1 MPLKSISS
9 ISKRIFS
16 GGTPSTNE
24 DLFWGGSFAWL
35 SSGETFNRFI
45 YSTEKTITQDGID
58 NSSTKIAKSGTIVIA
73 SAGQGHTRG
82 QTSMLKID
90 TYINQSIIA
99 IEVDPSVVNPFY
111 IFYNLSCRY
120 DELRSISDGASSRGS
135 LTTKLIGDLKLD
147 LPDLNTQ
154 NKIACIIN
162 SIDEKVENGIRI
174 NDNLFKILESEYN
187 NIANEYPK
195 EIELS
200 SLCHIIKDKRSSN
213 GLTVNNYYST
223 ENILPNK
230 AGVVPATSLPLVEKV
245 THCIEG
251 DVLISNIRPYFKK
264 IHYCDCISGCSADVL
279 CFRSKEE
286 DYSPYL
292 YSILRSDDFFDYVV
306 AGSKGTKMPRGD
318 KEHIIQYM
326 IPNPP
331 KDVIDSFNT
340 IAKGILS
347 VISNNC
353 KINLQLVCMRD
364 YLMPKLMSG
373 EIDVSTIE
381 LPTKY
386 SFNPTDQ

>member
-1 MPLKSISS
+1 MELKLPDI
-9 ISKRIFS
+9 
-16 GGTPSTNE
+16 
-24 DLFWGGSFAWL
+24 
-35 SSGETFNRFI
+35 ETQ
-45 YSTEKTITQDGID
+45 IT
-58 NSSTKIAKSGTIVIA
+58 IA
-73 SAGQGHTRG
+73 SF
-82 QTSMLKID
+82 I
-90 TYINQSIIA
+90 
-99 IEVDPSVVNPFY
+99 
-111 IFYNLSCRY
+111 
-120 DELRSISDGASSRGS
+120 
-135 LTTKLIGDLKLD
+135 KLLD
-147 LPDLNTQ
+147 QYRQLLE
-154 NKIACIIN
+154 
-162 SIDEKVENGIRI
+162 SI

-187 NIANEYPK
+187 IIADEYPK

-213 GLTVNNYYST
+213 GLTINNYYST

-230 AGVVPATSLPLVEKV
+230 AGVVSATSLPLDGKV

-264 IHYCDCISGCSADVL
+264 IHYCDRISGCSADVL

-286 DYSPYL
+286 GYSPYL

-331 KDVIDSFNT
+331 KDVLNSFNT
-340 IAKGILS
+340 TAKSILS
-347 VISNNC
+347 IISNNC

-364 YLMPKLMSG
+364 YLIPKLMSG

-386 SFNPTDQ
+386 SFICLRQSI